1 MTKELEKTLKFL
13 SKVSKKGKYDIENL
27 YHNRIFVHN
36 DIMYATEGHM
46 MAVCKNLTEAK
57 DFAYFE
63 GKNFDFVKV
72 ENLEDTK
79 NLSLKFNICEYTAY
93 MLLFICMAPELHKR
107 YMQKSIDDKISFLI
121 IESNHNKVGLF
132 TINKKN
138 SDDYIVMKKYTGA
151 RGWDIIDFHID
162 NVDDCDILKRAKS
175 YRDNVSVFL
184 NENSSEELINFFKKH
199 NIRVKMQINFD
210 YE

>member
-1 MTKELEKTLKFL
+1 MIDYNTT
-13 SKVSKKGKYDIENL
+13 
-27 YHNRIFVHN
+27 
-36 DIMYATEGHM
+36 TEFYS
-46 MAVCKNLTEAK
+46 TSYE
-57 DFAYFE
+57 
-63 GKNFDFVKV
+63 
-72 ENLEDTK
+72 
-79 NLSLKFNICEYTAY
+79 CESYRT
-93 MLLFICMAPELHKR
+93 I
-107 YMQKSIDDKISFLI
+107 
-121 IESNHNKVGLF
+121 

-138 SDDYIVMKKYTGA
+138 SDDYIVMKKYTGT